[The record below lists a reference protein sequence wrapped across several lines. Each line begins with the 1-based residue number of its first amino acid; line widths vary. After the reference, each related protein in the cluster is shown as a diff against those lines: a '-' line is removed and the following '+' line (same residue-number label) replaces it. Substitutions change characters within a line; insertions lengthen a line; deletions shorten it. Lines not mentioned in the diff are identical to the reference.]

1 MDLFHI
7 VSEDRIKKAYK
18 DGEFEN
24 LPGLGKPMQIEDLS
38 GIPEDLRMAYKMLK
52 NAGYTQD
59 ESQLRQEMMTIE
71 SLIKKCDDSSEK
83 KDLQKKLN
91 EKLLRFNQL
100 MSKRGMQTNSS
111 MFKNYQQKVQN
122 KLKM

>member
-24 LPGLGKPMQIEDLS
+24 LPGLGKPMQLEDLS
-38 GIPEDLRMAYKMLK
+38 GIPEDLRMAYKVLK

-83 KDLQKKLN
+83 EDLQKKLN
-91 EKLLRFNQL
+91 EKLLRFNQVL
-100 MSKRGMQTNSS
+100 SKRGVKTNSS